1 MVLFSSSCNLKL
13 WSSIWGGTIQ
23 PITVP
28 FGTIKINQG
37 YNPHVWNYHL
47 HNWNIEILKF
57 PGHDTIYNIL
67 HFYSHPQTDR
77 NAHPRSFHDLLFYL
91 FGDNSMIPSLETF
104 KSPKSPQLLGRKP
117 LNILEPSPTVR
128 VPGSSPRF
136 AVPLQRAA
144 ERPRRSAAAQRGGRA
159 AGGASHGAAGAAGRG
174 AGRPHRARPGGL
186 GGLMLSTGSR
196 VSWIK
201 GDVGEFHKI
210 VLNMFNGKIS
220 IK

>member
-1 MVLFSSSCNLKL
+1 
-13 WSSIWGGTIQ
+13 
-23 PITVP
+23 
-28 FGTIKINQG
+28 
-37 YNPHVWNYHL
+37 
-47 HNWNIEILKF
+47 
-57 PGHDTIYNIL
+57 
-67 HFYSHPQTDR
+67 
-77 NAHPRSFHDLLFYL
+77 
-91 FGDNSMIPSLETF
+91 MIPSLETF

-196 VSWIK
+196 EMLKNRRCCGFSL
-201 GDVGEFHKI
+201 KI
-210 VLNMFNGKIS
+210 VLKTSLEKSLQNRSTGCFKYVQILWELDLVCFF
-220 IK
+220 